1 MGFKSQCFI
10 AEEKIQ
16 KSEFILQDKA
26 KDKKEKDR

>member
-16 KSEFILQDKA
+16 KPEFIMQEEE
-26 KDKKEKDR
+26 KDKKEKGR